1 LAWFTAHTERKSA
14 GRFFGQV
21 NTDPVP
27 TRFLNHFSTINYRR
41 SMLPIVCTLIAVSV
55 LAMLFPNTR
64 VLGVAAFAALTYQY
78 PVPSLIALFIG
89 LVIFILN
96 RKH

>member
-1 LAWFTAHTERKSA
+1 
-14 GRFFGQV
+14 
-21 NTDPVP
+21 
-27 TRFLNHFSTINYRR
+27 
-41 SMLPIVCTLIAVSV
+41 MLPIVCTLIAVSV
-55 LAMLFPNTR
+55 LALLFPNTR

-78 PVPSLIALFIG
+78 PVPSLIALAIG